1 MEEVGAEDL
10 LEEGWGKTFGFVLI
24 NQHHL
29 PRVSLA
35 LNHLKENKA
44 GQYFT
49 EFKIKPHE
57 NNFPEMRKK
66 DEFMR
71 HEIPQ

>member
-1 MEEVGAEDL
+1 MEEVRAEDL
-10 LEEGWGKTFGFVLI
+10 LEEGRGKTFGFVLV

-44 GQYFT
+44 SILQNL
-49 EFKIKPHE
+49 K
-57 NNFPEMRKK
+57 
-66 DEFMR
+66 
-71 HEIPQ
+71 